1 MLECKADTVLIYMQK
16 SMFRQMVE
24 SKLDASLNKMQEETI
39 QNSEEIQDLKDIIK
53 SQEDAIKALLIQKE
67 DKKLNYIQNLKDKL
81 KIRYKDYA
89 EFKRNYENGKMPA
102 ETYITALDIT
112 LEKVFEILIDN
123 GLNFD

>member
-1 MLECKADTVLIYMQK
+1 
-16 SMFRQMVE
+16 MVE